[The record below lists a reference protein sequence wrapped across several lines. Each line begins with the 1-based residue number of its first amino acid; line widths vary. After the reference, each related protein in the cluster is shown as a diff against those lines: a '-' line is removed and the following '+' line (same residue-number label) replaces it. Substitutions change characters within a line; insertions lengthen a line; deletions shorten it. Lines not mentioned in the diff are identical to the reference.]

1 VATDYFHRVH
11 KLSPTRFWINNPT
24 REQADLA
31 IAAGAVG
38 CTLNPSYGQKLID
51 HPDEGPYA
59 LKLLEAAV
67 RETTNDVE
75 AVAEFQRKVAL
86 PVLEKFQPIYRRNP
100 GGLEG
105 LVSIQGDPIREDDPK
120 VIIDE
125 GRANRAIA
133 ENVCCKIPTTHPG
146 LVAIETLLPEGT
158 PINAT
163 EVFGMAQVVALGELY
178 VRLKREHGNHLP
190 VMFYSHIAGIYDDHF
205 RNVVAEDDVDIAP
218 DLLVQAG
225 LAVSRRAYQTVK
237 ERGYGIHFIG
247 GGARAL
253 YHFTELVGGDL
264 VVTINWQ
271 GTAEDLIALDPP
283 VVYRI
288 HNPVPPQV
296 IDELSAKLVDFRR
309 GWSEDGLKVDE
320 FEEFGP
326 VQLFR
331 SIFVKS
337 WQRVTMLAGEIRA
350 RM

>member
-1 VATDYFHRVH
+1 MAKDYFHRVH
-11 KLSPTRFWINNPT
+11 KLSATRFWINNPT
-24 REQADLA
+24 RHEADLA

-38 CTLNPSYGQKLID
+38 CTLNPSYGQKMID
-51 HPDEGPYA
+51 HPEEGPYA
-59 LKLLEAAV
+59 MKLLEAAV
-67 RETTNDVE
+67 RETTNAIA
-75 AVAEFQRKVAL
+75 AVAEFQRKLAL
-86 PVLEKFQPIYRRNP
+86 PILEKFHPIYRRNP

-105 LVSIQGDPIREDDPK
+105 MVSIQGDPIREEDSQ

-146 LVAIETLLPEGT
+146 LVAIETLLPEGA

-163 EVFGMAQVVALGELY
+163 EVFGMAQVIALGELY
-178 VRLKREHGNHLP
+178 LRLKREHGNHLP

-205 RNVVAEDDVDIAP
+205 QNVVAGDHVDIAP
-218 DLLVQAG
+218 DLLAQAG

-253 YHFTELVGGDL
+253 HHFTELVGGDL

-271 GTAEDLIALDPP
+271 GTALDLIELDPP

-288 HNPVPPQV
+288 HNPVPPQFV
-296 IDELSAKLVDFRR
+296 DELCAKLVDFRR
-309 GWSEDGLKVDE
+309 GWLEDGLTVED

-326 VQLFR
+326 VELFR
-331 SIFVKS
+331 SSFIKS
-337 WQRVTMLAGEIRA
+337 WQRVMILAEEIRA